1 MRRDFQSGRPGSEK
15 YKFNDHYITYY
26 AQMAMERE
34 PDLQGCFELRGRHKG
49 IDAKLASILLTVR
62 KGSSPRECSMEG
74 AGARMLGLRWHRLEG
89 CAGGQCRGGGVR
101 LPTGTGQQGMKGS
114 MRNGAHLEDKQ
125 RWMRERNAPLP
136 SAEAAPAGGGP
147 FQEKHYSPAALAA
160 LWGLGTDAV
169 RRLFLDEPGVLVLGR
184 YGSTRRQRQYR
195 TLKIPASV
203 AERVHRRLVN
213 R

>member
-1 MRRDFQSGRPGSEK
+1 MRRDFQSERPGSEK

-34 PDLQGCFELRGRHKG
+34 QDLQGCFELRGRHKG
-49 IDAKLASILLTVR
+49 IDAKLASILLTAR

-74 AGARMLGLRWHRLEG
+74 
-89 CAGGQCRGGGVR
+89 AGGQCRGGGVR